1 MKRSVLRMLL
11 AVIVLGIIVSFAAR
25 PAQEP
30 VAFYYAFSEKIPLV
44 RVPNKVTLRYANA
57 PVQEQATA
65 KLRGMAATARVK
77 WHDARTATI
86 TTATAA
92 ELSNLLQ
99 AGKEQVDVITSSP
112 VYALAAA
119 PKGEMVVTDEFAV
132 KFRSVASA
140 DQVAALAKKTRS
152 KVKWTVSGL
161 SVLTVPKG
169 SDALAIANL
178 YQESGLV
185 EFAHPNFLEEIVLHQ
200 TAFPI
205 YPNDEFFGRQFYLYN
220 TGQVIADGHT
230 GTRGADIKAP
240 EAWAVTKGN
249 ACITIAVL
257 DNGVSANHPDLPNAR
272 QIRLNGSNFA
282 DGDPN
287 DPSPR
292 GTRAH
297 GNECAGIIA
306 ATQGNGEG
314 ISGVAPNCKIMPIR
328 IFNTNDS
335 GIPAAD
341 LARAILFAKNN
352 GADIISSSW
361 GYGTTTNPN
370 HIPAIVDAIG
380 QSTATGRN
388 GKGCI
393 VAFSSGNDKVV
404 AFPSSVTIS
413 GVLTVGASDRN
424 DYKAVYSATS
434 NPGSGDNQL
443 IDIVALSHRAYP
455 NQIADETFEVWTM
468 DTEDA
473 NGTGDNPWP
482 SKPRG

>member
-57 PVQEQATA
+57 PVREQATA
-65 KLRGMAATARVK
+65 KLRGMATTARVK
-77 WHDARTATI
+77 WHDARTATVTT
-86 TTATAA
+86 TTAM
-92 ELSNLLQ
+92 ELNNLLQ
-99 AGKEQVDVITSSP
+99 AGTEQADVVTSSP

-119 PKGEMVVTDEFAV
+119 PTGEMGVTDEFAV
-132 KFRSVASA
+132 KFRSTASA

-169 SDALAIANL
+169 GDALATANL

-185 EFAHPNFLEEIVLHQ
+185 EFAHPNFLEEVVLHQ
-200 TAFPI
+200 TAFPV

-249 ACITIAVL
+249 SCVTIAVL

-272 QIRLNGSNFA
+272 QVRLNGSNFA

-292 GTRAH
+292 GTQAH

-314 ISGVAPNCKIMPIR
+314 ISGVAPNCRIMPIR
-328 IFNTNDS
+328 IFNTDDL
-335 GIPAAD
+335 GISSAD

-352 GADIISSSW
+352 GADIISNSW
-361 GYGTTTNPN
+361 GYGLATNPN
-370 HIPAIVDAIG
+370 HVPAIVDALG

-393 VAFSSGNDKVV
+393 VVFSSSNDNVV
-404 AFPSSVTIS
+404 AFPSNVTIS
-413 GVLTVGASDRN
+413 GVLTVGTSDRN
-424 DYKAVYSATS
+424 DAKAVYSAIS
-434 NPGSGDNQL
+434 NPD
-443 IDIVALSHRAYP
+443 
-455 NQIADETFEVWTM
+455 
-468 DTEDA
+468 
-473 NGTGDNPWP
+473 
-482 SKPRG
+482 RGGN